1 MKRIY
6 LAALTLAGIML
17 GQATALAD
25 EGMWLIQD
33 INAALEKKMQAR
45 GLKLSAGEIYNADA
59 PGSAVSDAIVSLG
72 FYCTG
77 SIISDQ
83 GLLITNHHCA
93 YSDVFALSTPEHNY
107 LEEGYWAV
115 RSDQE
120 LPIPDKQVFFLKR
133 VLDVTAEVNNLRD
146 DLAKKGLPCGMRR
159 VSNIMEKKYKAET
172 GKEAYLNSM
181 WSGEKYYMAL
191 YDVYTDL
198 RLVAA
203 PPVSVAAF
211 GGDTDNWEWPQ
222 QKCDFAMYR
231 VYTAPDGKPAD
242 YSKNNVPLKPL
253 RKLDISLDGYKP
265 GDYTMVI
272 GYPGRTNRYA
282 SSLETDFQER
292 VTLPIANELRRN
304 QMEIMRRWMD
314 ADPAVWLKYSD
325 TFFGLSN
332 IGEMQEGEAECL
344 KRFGVKAIKESEEK
358 DLQAWIEADPQRK
371 AKWGTLMSD
380 LKKLY
385 DATESVERNKAYF
398 RETFFRGTI
407 IGRTIM
413 RMNSARGNFKPM
425 KRHLMRG
432 IADTDPRVERDLLE
446 YSISQYFSN
455 IDTTLFGPYQKE
467 LAAKFGTDFK
477 VMTDYIWAGTMVA
490 SPEKAAEFHDPEQFK
505 EDRLKKLL
513 LDVSILDFNNKDND
527 MCNRNE
533 ILAMNKE
540 YTHALYE
547 MRADKG
553 IAQYP
558 DANSTMRIT
567 YGTVGPIEPHDGVW
581 CSWQTST
588 NGVIEKYDA
597 ENRDFK
603 PSDAFMSMLKSR
615 DWGRWA
621 VAMPSSG
628 KKAAPAPVGSAP
640 AGTMPADFLTDNDI
654 TGGNSGSPVL
664 NAEGKV
670 IGLAFDGNKESLAS
684 DLYAVP
690 GYNKCVCVDIRYI
703 LWTLDKYA
711 GMYRIIEELGL

>member
-1 MKRIY
+1 MKRMY
-6 LAALTLAGIML
+6 LAALTLAGVLL
-17 GQATALAD
+17 GQATAFAD

-33 INAALEKKMQAR
+33 INAALEKKMQER

-59 PGSAVSDAIVSLG
+59 PGAAVSDAIVSLG

-133 VLDVTAEVNNLRD
+133 VLDITGEVKNLRD

-159 VSNIMEKKYKAET
+159 VSHILESKYKKDT

-181 WSGEKYYMAL
+181 WAGEKYYMAL
-191 YDVYTDL
+191 YDVYEDL

-222 QKCDFAMYR
+222 HKCDFAMYR
-231 VYTAPDGKPAD
+231 VYMSPDGKPAK
-242 YSKNNVPLKPL
+242 YSSDNVPLKPL

-282 SSLETDFQER
+282 SSLETDYQER

-332 IGEMQEGEAECL
+332 IGEMQEGEAACL

-358 DLQAWIEADPQRK
+358 DLQAWIEADPARK
-371 AKWGTLMSD
+371 ARWGSLMSD
-380 LKKLY
+380 LKKMY
-385 DATESVERNKAYF
+385 DETEAVERNKAYF

-413 RMNSARGNFKPM
+413 RMNSARGKFKPM
-425 KRHLMRG
+425 KKYLMRG
-432 IADTDPRVERDLLE
+432 VSETDPRVERDLLE
-446 YSISQYFSN
+446 YSVLQYFTN
-455 IDTTLFGPYQKE
+455 IDTSLFGPYQRE
-467 LAAKFGTDFK
+467 LSAKFGTDFK
-477 VMTDYIWAGTMVA
+477 AMTDYIWEGTMVA
-490 SPEKAAEFHDPEQFK
+490 SREKAEAFNNPAQFND
-505 EDRLKKLL
+505 DRLKKLL
-513 LDVSILDFNNKDND
+513 LDVSILDFNKTDED
-527 MCNRNE
+527 MNLRNR
-533 ILAMNKE
+533 ILALNKE
-540 YTHALYE
+540 YTQALYE
-547 MRADKG
+547 MRNDKG

-588 NGVIEKYDA
+588 NGIIEKYDA

-603 PSDAFMSMLKSR
+603 PSDAFMSMLESR

-621 VAMPSSG
+621 VKMPSSG
-628 KKAAPAPVGSAP
+628 KKAVPAPVGSAP

-711 GMYRIIEELGL
+711 GMSRIIEELGL